1 LNQSGHT
8 RSMVAP
14 PRWLRLSSVLVL
26 VFAVVLFVLSL
37 RSEIY
42 RSRFSEIF
50 VPCLLVALGGAVF
63 LNIYSL
69 WQARH
74 EHAQTDR
81 AFRNADSEFSSIFQ
95 NVLDGILILDD
106 LGNCLDA
113 NPAASSIL
121 RVARHE
127 LIGEPIV
134 KFFADRDS
142 FNWKL
147 ESLRNQ
153 KYQRGHAEL
162 VGGNGTPLFVD
173 FTAAANYIPGRHVVI
188 LCDATERRQAE
199 ISLRRSEERFQQMAS
214 HIQEVFWM
222 MDAETMEV
230 IYVNQAYHTLTGR
243 LVSSLYESPSSYGE
257 LIHPEDRIR
266 VLAKLV
272 EAAKGGHFDEEFR
285 IIRGDK
291 TLRWVWV
298 KASPVHEKGATRW
311 LVGTAQ
317 DINSRKHAELQ
328 IGKHLDAAEAA
339 RAEAEALRKST
350 LALTQSLAM
359 DAVLDTLLECFS
371 GLVPFESGLVLLL
384 EGGSELLVAR
394 SAPRTSNQCTGLT
407 LNAAGHPFLQKIL
420 FEHKEVLL
428 TDTSS
433 QPDWR
438 DNTTFGD
445 ARSWLGVPLVASG
458 RILGVLSLGTNV
470 AGVFT
475 PEHLRLTKLLSIP
488 AAVAIQNARMYERAE
503 IYAAELEVRL
513 RELRETRR
521 ALKHSDQ

>member
-1 LNQSGHT
+1 
-8 RSMVAP
+8 MVAP
-14 PRWLRLSSVLVL
+14 PRWLRLSSALVL
-26 VFAVVLFVLSL
+26 MLAILLFVLSL

-50 VPCLLVALGGAVF
+50 VPCLLVSLAAAVF

-74 EHAQTDR
+74 EHVQTDR
-81 AFRNADSEFSSIFQ
+81 AFRNADSEFSSIFY

-121 RVARHE
+121 RVTRHE
-127 LIGEPIV
+127 LIAQSIV

-142 FNWKL
+142 CNWNL

-153 KYQRGHAEL
+153 NHQRGHAEL
-162 VGGNGTPLFVD
+162 VAGDGTPLFVD

-188 LCDATERRQAE
+188 LCDATDRRRAE
-199 ISLRRSEERFQQMAS
+199 ISLRRSEERFQQMAG

-222 MDAETMEV
+222 MDAETKGV

-243 LVSSLYESPSSYGE
+243 SVSSLYECPSSYEE

-266 VLAKLV
+266 VLARLD

-285 IIRGDK
+285 IVREDR

-298 KASPVHEKGATRW
+298 KASPVHEKGAIRW

-317 DINSRKHAELQ
+317 DINSRKHAESQ
-328 IGKHLDAAEAA
+328 VGKHLDAAEAS

-350 LALTQSLAM
+350 LALTQNLAM
-359 DAVLDTLLECFS
+359 DAVLDTLLECLS
-371 GLVPFESGLVLLL
+371 GLVPFDSGQVLLL
-384 EGGSELLVAR
+384 EGDSELLVAR
-394 SAPRTSNQCTGLT
+394 SAPRTSDQWTGLT
-407 LNAAGHPFLQKIL
+407 LNVAGHPFLQRII

-428 TDTSS
+428 PDTSS
-433 QPDWR
+433 ETEWHDS
-438 DNTTFGD
+438 NTFPNL
-445 ARSWLGVPLVASG
+445 RSWLGVPLIASG
-458 RILGVLSLGTNV
+458 HILGVLSLGTNV
-470 AGVFT
+470 AGIFAA
-475 PEHLRLTKLLSIP
+475 EHLRLAKSLAIP
-488 AAVAIQNARMYERAE
+488 AAVAIQNARIYERAE
-503 IYAAELEVRL
+503 IYAAELEARL
-513 RELRETRR
+513 RELQETRR
-521 ALKHSDQ
+521 ALKHSDH

>member
-1 LNQSGHT
+1 
-8 RSMVAP
+8 MVAP
-14 PRWLRLSSVLVL
+14 PRWLRLSSALVL
-26 VFAVVLFVLSL
+26 LLAIVLFALSL

-50 VPCLLVALGGAVF
+50 VPCLLVALAGAIF

-69 WQARH
+69 WQAQH
-74 EHAQTDR
+74 EHFQADR
-81 AFRNADSEFSSIFQ
+81 AFRSADSEFSSIFH

-106 LGNCLDA
+106 FGNCLDA

-121 RVARHE
+121 RVVRHE
-127 LIGEPIV
+127 LIGESIA

-142 FNWKL
+142 FNWNL

-162 VGGNGTPLFVD
+162 VAGNGAPLFVD

-199 ISLRRSEERFQQMAS
+199 MSLRRSEERFQQMAG

-222 MDAETMEV
+222 MDALTME
-230 IYVNQAYHTLTGR
+230 ITYVNQAYHTLTGR

-257 LIHPEDRIR
+257 LIYPEDRVR
-266 VLAKLV
+266 VLARLD
-272 EAAKGGHFDEEFR
+272 EAAQGGHFDEEFR
-285 IIRGDK
+285 IVREDK
-291 TLRWVWV
+291 AMRWVWV
-298 KASPVHEKGATRW
+298 KASPIHEEGAIRW

-317 DINSRKHAELQ
+317 DITSRKYAELQ
-328 IGKHLDAAEAA
+328 IGKHLDAVEAA

-350 LALTQSLAM
+350 LALTQNLAM
-359 DAVLDTLLECFS
+359 DVVLDTLLECLS
-371 GLVPFESGLVLLL
+371 GLVPFDSGHVLLL
-384 EGGSELLVAR
+384 EGDSELLVAR
-394 SAPRTSNQCTGLT
+394 TAPRGSNQSADLT
-407 LNAAGHPFLQKIL
+407 LNATGHPFLQKIL
-420 FEHKEVLL
+420 FEHKEVLIS
-428 TDTSS
+428 DTWS
-433 QPDWR
+433 QPGWR
-438 DNTTFGD
+438 DSKTFGD

-470 AGVFT
+470 SNVFAA
-475 PEHLRLTKLLSIP
+475 EHLRLAKSLAVP

-503 IYAAELEVRL
+503 IYAAELEARL
-513 RELRETRR
+513 RELQKTRKV
-521 ALKHSDQ
+521 LKHSDH